1 MSPPPTTDGR
11 GPGWDDAALIVRL
24 LACDPF
30 GVGGVVLRGRPGPVR
45 DRVCAWIGD
54 ALESEAARVKIP
66 CHVSEDRLLGG
77 IALAETLASGT
88 VVREA
93 GLLSRAHGGIAT
105 LAMAERMDA
114 TIAAHLCAA
123 LDRGELAVERE
134 GSSSSTPCRLGV
146 VVLDEGIDDE
156 RLAAPLRDRLA
167 FSIDLDGLDPR
178 MLDELPQAGFADEL
192 GSMTMKE
199 PVALDDEA
207 IDALVRVA
215 ASVGVDS
222 TRAVLLAGRVA
233 AIHAALDGR
242 GSVSPEDLEVAARL
256 VIGPRARW
264 IPAPEQD
271 EAEAKSE
278 VEEQEAQ
285 TEPRPEGEPGCAAE
299 TEDESER
306 DDVGPRLDEIVLEA
320 VKSAMPDGLLDAMNV
335 TGDGRKG
342 AVDRGRAGASERS
355 VESGRPAGTLARM
368 PQPGNRLAVL
378 DTLRAAAPWQRLRGG
393 GRGRGLRIYREDFRV
408 RRFVRRKESCVIFA
422 VDASGS
428 AALQRLAEAKGAVE
442 HVLADCYVRRDH
454 VALIAFRGT
463 QASVVLPPTRSLARV
478 RRELSALA
486 GGGTTPLA
494 SGIDA
499 ALSLADDA
507 RKRGRTPLLV
517 VMTDGRGNV
526 TREGEASVA
535 RAREEALESSRRVRG
550 TGIPTLLLDTGPR
563 ARPRVRTLANEMNAR
578 YLPLPRLD
586 AAGVSRQVQ
595 QLARESTC
603 R

>member
-1 MSPPPTTDGR
+1 MSPPLAKDDG

-30 GVGGVVLRGRPGPVR
+30 GVGGVVLRGRAGPVR
-45 DRVCAWIGD
+45 DRLCAWIGD
-54 ALESEAARVKIP
+54 ALEQGAARVKIP

-114 TIAAHLCAA
+114 TVAAHLCAA
-123 LDRGELAVERE
+123 LDRGELVVERE
-134 GSSSSTPCRLGV
+134 GGSLSTACRLGV
-146 VVLDEGIDDE
+146 VALDEGIDDE
-156 RLAAPLRDRLA
+156 RLPTPLRDRLA
-167 FSIDLDGLDPR
+167 FSIDLDALDPR
-178 MLDELPQAGFADEL
+178 ALDELPETGFADAL
-192 GSMTMKE
+192 G
-199 PVALDDEA
+199 PVAMPRPAALDEEA

-222 TRAVLLAGRVA
+222 MRAVLLAGRVA
-233 AIHAALDGR
+233 AIHAALDR
-242 GSVSPEDLEVAARL
+242 RDSVCPEDLEVAARL

-271 EAEAKSE
+271 EPEPEDDREAESE
-278 VEEQEAQ
+278 PQ
-285 TEPRPEGEPGCAAE
+285 PD
-299 TEDESER
+299 DESGHESQDECER
-306 DDVGPRLDEIVLEA
+306 DDVGPRLDELILEA
-320 VKSAMPDGLLDAMNV
+320 VKSAMPDGVLDAMRV
-335 TGDGRKG
+335 GADKRKG
-342 AVDRGRAGASERS
+342 AIDRGRAGAAERS
-355 VESGRPAGTLARM
+355 IESGRPAGTLARM

-393 GRGRGLRIYREDFRV
+393 GHGTGIRIHREDFRV

-499 ALSLADDA
+499 ALALADDA

-526 TREGEASVA
+526 TREGEASVS

-563 ARPRVRTLANEMNAR
+563 ARPRVRTLADEMNAR

>member
-1 MSPPPTTDGR
+1 MSPPLQTDGR

-30 GVGGVVLRGRPGPVR
+30 GVGGVVLRGPAGPVR
-45 DRVCAWIGD
+45 DRLCAWIAD
-54 ALESEAARVKIP
+54 ALEQGAARVKIP

-114 TIAAHLCAA
+114 TVAAHLCAA
-123 LDRGELAVERE
+123 LDRGELVVERE
-134 GSSSSTPCRLGV
+134 GGSLSAPCRLGV
-146 VVLDEGIDDE
+146 VALDEGIDDE
-156 RLAAPLRDRLA
+156 RLPVPLRDRLA
-167 FSIDLDGLDPR
+167 FSIDLDGLDAR
-178 MLDELPQAGFADEL
+178 MLDDLPEAGFADEL
-192 GSMTMKE
+192 DSRTTE
-199 PVALDDEA
+199 AHAALDDEA

-242 GSVSPEDLEVAARL
+242 ASVSPEDLEVAARL

-271 EAEAKSE
+271 EP
-278 VEEQEAQ
+278 
-285 TEPRPEGEPGCAAE
+285 EPNDE
-299 TEDESER
+299 TETETETEREPQPEDEAGCENEQDEDER

-320 VKSAMPDGLLDAMNV
+320 VKSAMPDGVLDALRV
-335 TGDGRKG
+335 GTDRRKG
-342 AVDRGRAGASERS
+342 AVDRGRAGAAERS

-393 GRGRGLRIYREDFRV
+393 GHGRGLRIYREDFRV

-526 TREGEASVA
+526 TRGGEASVA

-563 ARPRVRTLANEMNAR
+563 ARPRVRTLADEMNAR